1 MKGKQTGRRTF
12 TREFKLEAVR
22 LSKEE
27 GRAGSDVAKE
37 LGIHPNVLYRWRKE
51 LLEDSDES
59 FPGQGKKKASDEE
72 VARLRREVALLRE
85 DREILKK
92 ALVFFSKENK

>member
-1 MKGKQTGRRTF
+1 MKAGRRTF

-22 LSKEE
+22 LSMEE

-51 LLEDSDES
+51 FLEDSEDS
-59 FPGQGKKKASDEE
+59 FPGQGKLKASDEE

-92 ALVFFSKENK
+92 ALVFFSKESK

>member
-1 MKGKQTGRRTF
+1 MKMERKTY

-22 LSKEE
+22 LSLEA
-27 GRAGSDVAKE
+27 GRAGADIARE

-51 LLEDSDES
+51 YLADNAES
-59 FPGQGKKKASDEE
+59 FPGQGKMKASDEE

-92 ALVFFSKENK
+92 ALVFFSKASA

>member
-1 MKGKQTGRRTF
+1 MKAERRTF

-22 LSKEE
+22 LSLEE
-27 GRAGSDVAKE
+27 GRAGTEVARE

-51 LLEDSDES
+51 YLVDNREA
-59 FPGQGKKKASDEE
+59 FPGQGKMKASDEE

-92 ALVFFSKENK
+92 ALVFFSKASQ

>member
-1 MKGKQTGRRTF
+1 MKAERRIF

-22 LSKEE
+22 LSMED
-27 GRAGSDVAKE
+27 GRLGSEVARE
-37 LGIHPNVLYRWRKE
+37 LGIHANVLYRWRKE
-51 LLEDSDES
+51 FLEDRDDS
-59 FPGQGKKKASDEE
+59 FPGQGKMKAGDEE

-92 ALVFFSKENK
+92 ALVFFSKESK

>member
-1 MKGKQTGRRTF
+1 MKAERKTY

-22 LSKEE
+22 LSLEE
-27 GRAGSDVAKE
+27 GRPGSEVAKE

-51 LLEDSDES
+51 FLADNSES
-59 FPGQGKKKASDEE
+59 FPGQGKMKASDEE

-92 ALVFFSKENK
+92 ALVFFSKASR